1 MLLALG
7 QSTRGNGEQLGVR
20 HLSDGDFT
28 AIEHLDGFSVQLVG
42 NFADSCQIAILGRF
56 DQLGCNPAQGK
67 RLAPELHEERAVRRL
82 FTVRRA
88 DRPSHDV
95 LHW

>member
-20 HLSDGDFT
+20 HFSDGDFT

-42 NFADSCQIAILGRF
+42 NFADSCQIAILGPFRSTWL
-56 DQLGCNPAQGK
+56 QSGAGQEASSG
-67 RLAPELHEERAVRRL
+67 AP
-82 FTVRRA
+82 
-88 DRPSHDV
+88 
-95 LHW
+95 